1 MTGAPV
7 IQVEVSYFSNVR
19 ALTGE
24 SGSTLE
30 LPDRSSV
37 HDLLIIVAA
46 RYGDELREYLFTDEG
61 GLHSH
66 VVVILNGRGV
76 GVLDGLD
83 SALNDGDRVAILPS
97 IGGG

>member
-1 MTGAPV
+1 MIRV
-7 IQVEVSYFSNVR
+7 QVNFFSNVR

-24 SGSTLE
+24 PGSTLE
-30 LPDRSSV
+30 LPEGSSV
-37 HDLLIIVAA
+37 HDMLIVVAA

-76 GVLDGLD
+76 GVLKGMDT
-83 SALNDGDRVAILPS
+83 ALNDGDRVAILPT

>member
-1 MTGAPV
+1 MTGEYGA
-7 IQVEVSYFSNVR
+7 
-19 ALTGE
+19 
-24 SGSTLE
+24 TLE
-30 LPDRSSV
+30 LPDVSRV
-37 HDLLIIVAA
+37 RDLLREVAA
-46 RYGDELREYLFTDEG
+46 RYGEGLREYLFTDEG

-83 SALNDGDRVAILPS
+83 TPLTDGDRVAILPS

>member
-1 MTGAPV
+1 M
-7 IQVEVSYFSNVR
+7 IRVEVSFFSNLR
-19 ALTGE
+19 TLTGE
-24 SGSTLE
+24 SGSTLK
-30 LPDRSSV
+30 LPERSSM
-37 HDLLIIVAA
+37 HDLLSIVSA
-46 RYGDELREYLFTDEG
+46 RYGDELRGYLFTDEG

-83 SALNDGDRVAILPS
+83 TALNDGDSVAILPS

>member
-1 MTGAPV
+1 MTGAPL
-7 IQVEVSYFSNVR
+7 IRVEVSYFSNVR

-30 LPDRSSV
+30 VPEGSSV

-46 RYGDELREYLFTDEG
+46 RYGDELREYLFTDDEG
-61 GLHSH
+61 LNSH

>member
-1 MTGAPV
+1 MIRV
-7 IQVEVSYFSNVR
+7 DVSFFSNVR

-24 SGSTLE
+24 SGLTLE

-61 GLHSH
+61 GLHAH

-76 GVLDGLD
+76 GVLDGLGTT
-83 SALNDGDRVAILPS
+83 LNDGDRVAILPS

>member
-1 MTGAPV
+1 M
-7 IQVEVSYFSNVR
+7 IRIDVSYFSNVR

-30 LPDRSSV
+30 LPERSSV
-37 HDLLIIVAA
+37 RDLLIIVAA

-61 GLHSH
+61 ELHSH

-76 GVLDGLD
+76 GVLEGLD
-83 SALNDGDRVAILPS
+83 TALDDGDRVAILPS

>member
-1 MTGAPV
+1 M
-7 IQVEVSYFSNVR
+7 IRVEVSYFSNVR

-24 SGSTLE
+24 PGSTLE
-30 LPDRSSV
+30 LKERSSV
-37 HDLLIIVAA
+37 HDLLINVAA
-46 RYGDELREYLFTDEG
+46 RYGDELREYMFTEDNM
-61 GLHSH
+61 LHSH

-83 SALNDGDRVAILPS
+83 TALNDGDRVAILPS

>member
-7 IQVEVSYFSNVR
+7 ILVEVSYFSNVR

-24 SGSTLE
+24 SESTLE

-46 RYGDELREYLFTDEG
+46 RYGDELREYLLNDER
-61 GLHSH
+61 GLHPH

-83 SALNDGDRVAILPS
+83 TALNDGDRVTILPS

>member
-1 MTGAPV
+1 M
-7 IQVEVSYFSNVR
+7 IRVEVSYFSNVR

-30 LPDRSSV
+30 VPEGSSV

-66 VVVILNGRGV
+66 VVVILNGKGV

-83 SALNDGDRVAILPS
+83 TALDDGDRVAILPS

>member
-1 MTGAPV
+1 MIRIDV
-7 IQVEVSYFSNVR
+7 NYFSNVR

-30 LPDRSSV
+30 LPERSSV
-37 HDLLIIVAA
+37 RDLLIIVAA

-76 GVLDGLD
+76 GVLEGLD
-83 SALNDGDRVAILPS
+83 TALDDGDRVAILPS

>member
-1 MTGAPV
+1 MIRV
-7 IQVEVSYFSNVR
+7 DVSYFSNVR

-30 LPDRSSV
+30 LPERSSV
-37 HDLLIIVAA
+37 RDLLFVVAA

-76 GVLDGLD
+76 GVLDGLGTT
-83 SALNDGDRVAILPS
+83 LNDGDRVAILPS

>member
-1 MTGAPV
+1 MIRV
-7 IQVEVSYFSNVR
+7 QVNFFSNVR

-24 SGSTLE
+24 PGSTLE
-30 LPDRSSV
+30 LPEGSSV
-37 HDLLIIVAA
+37 RDLLIIVAA

-61 GLHSH
+61 GLDS
-66 VVVILNGRGV
+66 LNGRGV

-83 SALNDGDRVAILPS
+83 TTLNDGDRVAILPT

>member
-1 MTGAPV
+1 M
-7 IQVEVSYFSNVR
+7 IRVEVSYFSNVR

-24 SGSTLE
+24 SGSTLD
-30 LPDRSSV
+30 LPERSTV
-37 HDLLIIVAA
+37 RDLLIVVAA

-76 GVLDGLD
+76 GVLDGLGTT
-83 SALNDGDRVAILPS
+83 LNDGDRVAILPS

>member
-1 MTGAPV
+1 L
-7 IQVEVSYFSNVR
+7 IRVEVSYFSNVR

-30 LPDRSSV
+30 LPERSSV
-37 HDLLIIVAA
+37 RDLLFVVAA

-76 GVLDGLD
+76 GVLDGLGTT
-83 SALNDGDRVAILPS
+83 LNDGDCVAILPS

>member
-1 MTGAPV
+1 MIRV
-7 IQVEVSYFSNVR
+7 QVNFFSNVR

-24 SGSTLE
+24 PGSTLE
-30 LPDRSSV
+30 LPEGSSV
-37 HDLLIIVAA
+37 HDMLIVVAA

-83 SALNDGDRVAILPS
+83 SALNDGDRVAILSS

>member
-1 MTGAPV
+1 MTGAPL
-7 IQVEVSYFSNVR
+7 IRVEVSYFSNVR

-30 LPDRSSV
+30 LPERSSV
-37 HDLLIIVAA
+37 HSLLNMVAA
-46 RYGDELREYLFTDEG
+46 RYGGELREYLLTDEG

-83 SALNDGDRVAILPS
+83 TPLNDGDRVAILPS

>member
-1 MTGAPV
+1 L
-7 IQVEVSYFSNVR
+7 IRVEVSYFSNVR

-30 LPDRSSV
+30 LEDGSSV
-37 HDLLIIVAA
+37 RDLLIDVAV
-46 RYGDELREYLFTDEG
+46 RYGDELREYLFTEDSM
-61 GLHSH
+61 LHSH

-76 GVLDGLD
+76 GVLEGLD
-83 SALNDGDRVAILPS
+83 TTLDTGDRVAILPS

>member
-1 MTGAPV
+1 M

-24 SGSTLE
+24 PGSTLE
-30 LPDRSSV
+30 LPEGSSV
-37 HDLLIIVAA
+37 HDMLSIVAA
-46 RYGDELREYLFTDEG
+46 RYGEELREYLFTDGG

-83 SALNDGDRVAILPS
+83 TALNDGDRVAILPS

>member
-1 MTGAPV
+1 MTGAPL
-7 IQVEVSYFSNVR
+7 IRVEVSYFSNVR
-19 ALTGE
+19 ALIGE

-30 LPDRSSV
+30 LPDRSSM
-37 HDLLIIVAA
+37 HDLLSSVAA

-66 VVVILNGRGV
+66 VVVILNGKGV
-76 GVLDGLD
+76 GILDGLD
-83 SALNDGDRVAILPS
+83 TILSDGDRVAILPS

>member
-1 MTGAPV
+1 M
-7 IQVEVSYFSNVR
+7 IRVEVGYFSNVR

-30 LPDRSSV
+30 LADGSAVS
-37 HDLLIIVAA
+37 DLLIAVAA
-46 RYGDELREYLFTDEG
+46 RYGKELREYLFTEDNM
-61 GLHSH
+61 LHSH

-76 GVLDGLD
+76 GVLDGLET
-83 SALNDGDRVAILPS
+83 ALSDGDRVAILPS

>member
-1 MTGAPV
+1 M
-7 IQVEVSYFSNVR
+7 IRVEVSYFSNVR

-30 LPDRSSV
+30 LPERSSV
-37 HDLLIIVAA
+37 RDLLIVVAA
-46 RYGDELREYLFTDEG
+46 RYGDELKGYLFTDDG

-66 VVVILNGRGV
+66 VVIILNGRGV
-76 GVLDGLD
+76 GVLDGLET
-83 SALNDGDRVAILPS
+83 ALNDGDRVAILPS

>member
-7 IQVEVSYFSNVR
+7 IRVQVNFFSNVR

-24 SGSTLE
+24 PGSTME
-30 LPDRSSV
+30 LPEGSSV
-37 HDLLIIVAA
+37 HDMLIVVAA
-46 RYGDELREYLFTDEG
+46 RYGDELKEYLFTNDER
-61 GLHSH
+61 LHPH

-76 GVLDGLD
+76 GVLEGLD
-83 SALNDGDRVAILPS
+83 TALNDGDRVAILPT